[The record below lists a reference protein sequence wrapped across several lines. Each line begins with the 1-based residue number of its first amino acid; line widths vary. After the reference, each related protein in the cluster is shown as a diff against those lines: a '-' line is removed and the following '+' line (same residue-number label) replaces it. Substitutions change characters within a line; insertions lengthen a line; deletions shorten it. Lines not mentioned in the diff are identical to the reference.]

1 MEDIMS
7 NDALADLHTALV
19 DARKGYEE
27 AIEKSDNPGLTALF
41 REMHTLHGAAH
52 GDIHGLLVA
61 KGAHP
66 DDDGSFMGTVHK
78 AVISVRSA
86 ITGLDDNSLAS
97 FASGEESTLAKY
109 DEAIRDEDD
118 AGVTQTLRGHRDR
131 LAAKVGE
138 MKRLAA

>member
-1 MEDIMS
+1 MS
-7 NDALADLHTALV
+7 HDALADLHTALV

-27 AIEKSDNPGLTALF
+27 AIEKSDDARLTTLF
-41 REMHTLHGAAH
+41 REMHSLHGSAH
-52 GDIHGLLVA
+52 GDIHGILSA

-86 ITGLDDNSLAS
+86 VVGLDDNSLAS
-97 FASGEESTLAKY
+97 FASGEENTLDKY
-109 DEAIRDEDD
+109 DEAIREESD
-118 AGVTQTLRGHRDR
+118 AGVTQTLRSHRDR
-131 LAAKVGE
+131 LAAKIGE